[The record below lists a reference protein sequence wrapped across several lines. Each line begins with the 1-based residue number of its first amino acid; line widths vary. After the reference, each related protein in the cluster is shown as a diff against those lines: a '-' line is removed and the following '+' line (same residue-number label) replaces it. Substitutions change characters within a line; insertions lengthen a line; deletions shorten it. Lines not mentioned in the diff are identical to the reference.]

1 MKAELVLMG
10 KRLDMAPRAARRWLV
25 ATIYM
30 VLAAVL
36 VELYLLDHWRTSGY
50 YLIFATFLVNRFLL
64 GGYQFG
70 GLVKPFN
77 ERAPVRRVTPVPF
90 VLLFGLRVWEPE
102 PRDSELRNDEREQAQ
117 RDHAHFQAYQA
128 LIVALAPM
136 WLLAAWAAGSSRLLA
151 WLRARLPMTPM
162 QLIYGLVLATIAMAI
177 TLPQSILLWTEPDME
192 EAEGE

>member
-1 MKAELVLMG
+1 
-10 KRLDMAPRAARRWLV
+10 V
-25 ATIYM
+25 ATIYV

-77 ERAPVRRVTPVPF
+77 QRAPVRRVTPVPF

-102 PRDSELRNDEREQAQ
+102 PRDSEWRNDEREQAQ

-136 WLLAAWAAGSSRLLA
+136 WLLAAWAAGSARLLA
-151 WLRARLPMTPM
+151 WLPMPPV
-162 QLIYGLVLATIAMAI
+162 QLMYGLVLATLAMAI
-177 TLPQSILLWTEPDME
+177 TLPQAILLWTEPDMV
-192 EAEGE
+192 EATGE